1 MLVKLRMQVNEDFK
15 ILVLPAE
22 LNDTPHGEDLVLVIT
37 QDEFLR
43 MWKRGE
49 AMVRNRQLKGKM
61 INGDFTV
68 RSIALS

>member
-1 MLVKLRMQVNEDFK
+1 MSVKLKMEVSDDFRVL
-15 ILVLPAE
+15 ILPAE

-61 INGDFTV
+61 INGDFTG